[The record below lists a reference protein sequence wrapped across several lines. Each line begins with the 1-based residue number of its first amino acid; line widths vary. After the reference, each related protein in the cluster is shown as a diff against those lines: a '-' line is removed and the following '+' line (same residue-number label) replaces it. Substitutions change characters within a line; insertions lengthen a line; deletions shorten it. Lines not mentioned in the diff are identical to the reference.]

1 MVLTRL
7 LVRAVV
13 SECPTIPI
21 LFEDDHLLVVAKP
34 PGLLVVPAPG
44 RSGETVADVLRK
56 QVGRRVYPVHRLDQG
71 VTGVLVVA
79 LTQVA
84 KSALEDLFR
93 EHTIQRVYL
102 ALLSSAPTPAAGRIE
117 SQLRENKNGIV
128 RSVVKGPGERAIT
141 QFTTLRR
148 VSRYT
153 LVECRLETG
162 RRNQIRVHMSDL
174 GCPIVGDRKYGFRV
188 RGRQSF
194 SRPLL
199 HAESVTFDHPV
210 TGELVSV
217 RVDAPEEELRR

>member
-1 MVLTRL
+1 MAWTRL
-7 LVRAVV
+7 LVRAAV
-13 SECPTIPI
+13 SGCPTIPI

-44 RSGETVADVLRK
+44 RSGETIADRLRK
-56 QVGRRVYPVHRLDQG
+56 QIGQRVYPVHRLDEG

-79 LTQVA
+79 LTQAA
-84 KSALEDLFR
+84 KSALEELFR
-93 EHTIQRVYL
+93 EHAIRRVYL
-102 ALLSSAPTPAAGRIE
+102 ALLSCAPTPAAGRIE
-117 SQLRENKNGIV
+117 SQLRESKSGVV
-128 RSVVKGPGERAIT
+128 RSVSKGPGEQAVT

-153 LVECRLETG
+153 LVECQLETG

-188 RGRQSF
+188 RGGRSF

-199 HAESVTFDHPV
+199 HAESVTFDHPI